1 MTMIDP
7 TTGWFN
13 FSKIPKF
20 DLDEVTAGNGEYIYK
35 SYARVSQL
43 FDNTWIYRYPRPR
56 KVVFDNISKFKL
68 DFTPLINDFDIK
80 PVLMIVKN
88 PEDNTSM
95 ERLHQVILNILVTR
109 DIDNKVFD
117 HIDPWSETLAYIA
130 WAIRSSFHRTIMATP
145 GQAVFGRDM
154 ASNLASALD

>member
-1 MTMIDP
+1 MI
-7 TTGWFN
+7 
-13 FSKIPKF
+13 K
-20 DLDEVTAGNGEYIYK
+20 E
-35 SYARVSQL
+35 
-43 FDNTWIYRYPRPR
+43 
-56 KVVFDNISKFKL
+56 
-68 DFTPLINDFDIK
+68 FDIK
-80 PVLMIVKN
+80 PVLTSVKKPQDNAPVYRVHQLILNMIVTK
-88 PEDNTSM
+88 
-95 ERLHQVILNILVTR
+95 